1 MNTSCNTSATACTDA
16 GATERVMRP
25 RLGRWIGLLAIGG
38 AVLPSDVAAQQID
51 AGQLAITEAG
61 QRVGVESFRIWQA
74 GPNLNAMANVEP
86 SGNRGGFQ
94 VGVELDGRHRPVR
107 YQLRGPG
114 NRNVEGTWSVDRVRI
129 HMVTAEGE
137 RWKEVPSR
145 GPSAVL
151 ETGVAH
157 HYLVLLQTLQEAG
170 AAVTVVVPSEGTSA
184 QARLSGQEA
193 DEVTVDG
200 RTIAAT
206 RYDLRIGS
214 GTAQVWVDAEGRLL
228 RVLDPATRREAIRL
242 PPG

>member
-1 MNTSCNTSATACTDA
+1 MNTWCNTSATACTGA
-16 GATERVMRP
+16 GATERATGP
-25 RLGRWIGLLAIGG
+25 RLRRWAGLLAIGA
-38 AVLPSDVAAQQID
+38 AVLPSHIAAQQID

-61 QRVGVESFRIWQA
+61 QRVGVESFRVWQA
-74 GPNLNAMANVEP
+74 GANLNAMANVEP
-86 SGNRGGFQ
+86 SGNRDGFQ

-107 YQLRGPG
+107 YQLRGPA
-114 NRNVEGTWSVDRVRI
+114 NRNIEGTWSVDRVRI

-157 HYLVLLQTLQEAG
+157 HYLVLLQTLRETG
-170 AAVTVVVPSEGTSA
+170 GTVTVVVPSEGTSA
-184 QARLSGQEA
+184 QASLAGEQA

-228 RVLDPATRREAIRL
+228 RVLDPVARREAIRL